1 MTTDVISTLRTTEE
15 YLRAVQLSYNPVALA
30 ISRQIKHDMTNDVK
44 VVFKRLDVERDNI
57 IAQNLTMGQTEVAA
71 IKANE
76 TSKVFN
82 KYVKGAKITQS
93 VYNFNF
99 NRIPELVSKII
110 RGYSMIFD
118 NITLYGDGLNNGI
131 LTTSDPNNV
140 VNDRIEIDATADIMG
155 LANQV
160 VDIISGLKQQ
170 VREYTASTDVLVY
183 VYGGQLVRMLDK
195 IVYNGA
201 TIREIIE
208 KAWPEANFVVVPE
221 IVLTG
226 NSVGFKV
233 FSQNLVTLNYTRL
246 PIMSENGYNPE
257 DKYFWGNFELGS
269 TMVDIEEKGAGIEQP
284 ITIKTAAATAMY
296 SRKK

>member
-1 MTTDVISTLRTTEE
+1 MATDVITSLKTTEE
-15 YLRAVQLSYNPVALA
+15 YLRAVQLSYSPISLA
-30 ISRQIKHDMTNDVK
+30 IARQVKHDMTNDVK
-44 VVFKRLDVERDNI
+44 VIFKRLDVERDNI
-57 IAQNLTMGQTEVAA
+57 VAQNLTMGQTEVSA

-76 TSKVFN
+76 TQKVFN

-118 NITLYGDGLNNGI
+118 TITLYGDGLNNGI
-131 LTTSDPNNV
+131 LTTDDVNNI
-140 VNDRIEIDATADIMG
+140 VNDSVELDATADIMA

-160 VDIISGLKQQ
+160 VDVISGLKQQ
-170 VREYTASTDVLVY
+170 VREYTASTNVLVY
-183 VYGGQLVRMLDK
+183 VYGGQLVRLLDK
-195 IVYNGA
+195 ITYNGA

-208 KAWPEANFVVVPE
+208 KEWPEATFVVIPE

-226 NSVGFKV
+226 NSMGFKV
-233 FSQNLVTLNYTRL
+233 FSQDLVTLNYTRL

-284 ITIKTAAATAMY
+284 ITIKSAASTR
-296 SRKK
+296 SKSK

>member
-1 MTTDVISTLRTTEE
+1 MATDVITSLKTTEE
-15 YLRAVQLSYNPVALA
+15 YLRAVPLSYSPISLA
-30 ISRQIKHDMTNDVK
+30 IARQVKHDMTNDVK
-44 VVFKRLDVERDNI
+44 VIFKRLDVERDNI
-57 IAQNLTMGQTEVAA
+57 VAQNLTMGQTEVSA

-76 TSKVFN
+76 TQKVFN

-118 NITLYGDGLNNGI
+118 TITLYGDGLNNGI
-131 LTTSDPNNV
+131 LTTDDVNNV
-140 VNDRIEIDATADIMG
+140 VNDSVELDATADIMA

-160 VDIISGLKQQ
+160 VDVISGLKQQ
-170 VREYTASTDVLVY
+170 VREYTASTNVLVY
-183 VYGGQLVRMLDK
+183 VYGGQLVRLLDK
-195 IVYNGA
+195 ITYNGA

-208 KAWPEANFVVVPE
+208 KEWPEATFVVIPE
-221 IVLTG
+221 IVLTEK
-226 NSVGFKV
+226 SMGFKV
-233 FSQNLVTLNYTRL
+233 FSQDLVTLNYTRL

-284 ITIKTAAATAMY
+284 ITIKSAAGTR
-296 SRKK
+296 SKSK

>member
-1 MTTDVISTLRTTEE
+1 MATDVITSLKTTEE
-15 YLRAVQLSYNPVALA
+15 YLRAVQLSYSPISLA
-30 ISRQIKHDMTNDVK
+30 IARQVKHDMTNDVK
-44 VVFKRLDVERDNI
+44 VIFKRLDVERDNI
-57 IAQNLTMGQTEVAA
+57 VAQNLTMGQTEVSA

-76 TSKVFN
+76 TQKVFN

-118 NITLYGDGLNNGI
+118 TITLYGDGLNNGI
-131 LTTSDPNNV
+131 LTNNDVNNV
-140 VNDRIEIDATADIMG
+140 VNDSVELDATADIMA

-160 VDIISGLKQQ
+160 VDVISGLKQQ
-170 VREYTASTDVLVY
+170 VREYTASTNVLVY
-183 VYGGQLVRMLDK
+183 VYGGQLVRLLDK
-195 IVYNGA
+195 ITYNGA

-208 KAWPEANFVVVPE
+208 KEWPEATFVVIPE

-226 NSVGFKV
+226 KSMGFKV
-233 FSQNLVTLNYTRL
+233 FSQDLVTLNYTRL

-284 ITIKTAAATAMY
+284 ITIKSAAGTRLK
-296 SRKK
+296 SK

>member
-1 MTTDVISTLRTTEE
+1 MATNVITSLKTTEE
-15 YLRAVQLSYNPVALA
+15 YLRAVQLSYSPISLA
-30 ISRQIKHDMTNDVK
+30 IARQVKHDMTNDVK
-44 VVFKRLDVERDNI
+44 VIFKRLDVERDNI
-57 IAQNLTMGQTEVAA
+57 VAQNLTMGQTEVSA

-76 TSKVFN
+76 TQKVFN

-118 NITLYGDGLNNGI
+118 TITLYGDGLNNGI
-131 LTTSDPNNV
+131 LTTDDVNNV
-140 VNDRIEIDATADIMG
+140 VNDSVELDATADIMA

-160 VDIISGLKQQ
+160 VDVISGLKQQ
-170 VREYTASTDVLVY
+170 VREYTASTNVLVY
-183 VYGGQLVRMLDK
+183 VYGGQLVRLLDK
-195 IVYNGA
+195 ITYNGA

-208 KAWPEANFVVVPE
+208 KEWPEATFVVIPE
-221 IVLTG
+221 IVLTR
-226 NSVGFKV
+226 NSMGFKV
-233 FSQNLVTLNYTRL
+233 FSQDLVTLNYTRL

-284 ITIKTAAATAMY
+284 ITIKSAAGTRLK
-296 SRKK
+296 SK

>member
-1 MTTDVISTLRTTEE
+1 MATDIITSLKTTEE
-15 YLRAVQLSYNPVALA
+15 YLRAVQLSYSPISLA
-30 ISRQIKHDMTNDVK
+30 IARQVKHDMTNDVK
-44 VVFKRLDVERDNI
+44 VIFKRLDVERDNI
-57 IAQNLTMGQTEVAA
+57 VAQNLTMGQTEVSA

-76 TSKVFN
+76 TQKVFN

-118 NITLYGDGLNNGI
+118 TITLYGDGLNNGI
-131 LTTSDPNNV
+131 LTTDDVNNV
-140 VNDRIEIDATADIMG
+140 VNDSVELDATADIMA

-160 VDIISGLKQQ
+160 VDVISGMKQQ
-170 VREYTASTDVLVY
+170 VREYTASTNVLVY
-183 VYGGQLVRMLDK
+183 VYGGQLVRLLDK
-195 IVYNGA
+195 ITYNGA

-208 KAWPEANFVVVPE
+208 KEWPEATFVVIPE
-221 IVLTG
+221 IVLTR
-226 NSVGFKV
+226 NSMGFKV
-233 FSQNLVTLNYTRL
+233 FSQDLVTLNYTRL

-284 ITIKTAAATAMY
+284 ITIKSAAGTR
-296 SRKK
+296 SKSK

>member
-1 MTTDVISTLRTTEE
+1 MATDVITSLKTTEE
-15 YLRAVQLSYNPVALA
+15 YLRAVPLSYSPISLA
-30 ISRQIKHDMTNDVK
+30 IARQVKHDMTNDAK
-44 VVFKRLDVERDNI
+44 VIFKRLDVERDNI
-57 IAQNLTMGQTEVAA
+57 VAQNLTMGQTEVSA

-76 TSKVFN
+76 TQKVFN

-118 NITLYGDGLNNGI
+118 TITLYGDGLNNGI
-131 LTTSDPNNV
+131 LTTDDVNNV
-140 VNDRIEIDATADIMG
+140 VNDSVELDATADIMA

-160 VDIISGLKQQ
+160 VDVISGLKQQ
-170 VREYTASTDVLVY
+170 VREYTASTNVLVY
-183 VYGGQLVRMLDK
+183 VYGGQLVRLLDK
-195 IVYNGA
+195 ITYNGA

-208 KAWPEANFVVVPE
+208 KEWPEATFVVIPE

-226 NSVGFKV
+226 DSMGFKV
-233 FSQNLVTLNYTRL
+233 FSQDLVTLNYTRL

-284 ITIKTAAATAMY
+284 ITIKSAAGTR
-296 SRKK
+296 SKSK

>member
-1 MTTDVISTLRTTEE
+1 MATDVITSLKTTEE
-15 YLRAVQLSYNPVALA
+15 YLRAVQLSYSPISLA
-30 ISRQIKHDMTNDVK
+30 IARQVKHDMTNDVK
-44 VVFKRLDVERDNI
+44 VIFKRLDVERDNI
-57 IAQNLTMGQTEVAA
+57 VAQNLTMGQTEVSA

-76 TSKVFN
+76 TQKVFN

-118 NITLYGDGLNNGI
+118 TITLYGDELNNGI
-131 LTTSDPNNV
+131 LTTDDVNNV
-140 VNDRIEIDATADIMG
+140 VNDSVELDATADIMA

-160 VDIISGLKQQ
+160 VDVISGLKQQ
-170 VREYTASTDVLVY
+170 VREYTASTNVLVY
-183 VYGGQLVRMLDK
+183 VYGGQLVRLLDK
-195 IVYNGA
+195 ITYNGA

-208 KAWPEANFVVVPE
+208 KEWPEATFVVIPE
-221 IVLTG
+221 IVLTR
-226 NSVGFKV
+226 NSMGFKV
-233 FSQNLVTLNYTRL
+233 FSQDLVTLNYTRL

-284 ITIKTAAATAMY
+284 ITIKSAAGTR
-296 SRKK
+296 SKSK

>member
-1 MTTDVISTLRTTEE
+1 MATDVITSLKTTEE
-15 YLRAVQLSYNPVALA
+15 YLRAVQLSYSPISLA
-30 ISRQIKHDMTNDVK
+30 IARQVKHDMTNDVK
-44 VVFKRLDVERDNI
+44 VIFKRLDVERDNI
-57 IAQNLTMGQTEVAA
+57 VAQNLTMGQTEVSA

-76 TSKVFN
+76 TQKVFN

-118 NITLYGDGLNNGI
+118 TITLYGDGLNNGI
-131 LTTSDPNNV
+131 LTTDDVNNV
-140 VNDRIEIDATADIMG
+140 VNDRVELDATADIMA

-160 VDIISGLKQQ
+160 VDVISGLKQQ
-170 VREYTASTDVLVY
+170 VREYTASTNVLVY
-183 VYGGQLVRMLDK
+183 VYGGQLVRLLDK
-195 IVYNGA
+195 ITYNGA

-208 KAWPEANFVVVPE
+208 KEWPEATFVVIPE

-226 NSVGFKV
+226 NSMGFKV
-233 FSQNLVTLNYTRL
+233 FSQDLVTLNYTRL

-284 ITIKTAAATAMY
+284 ITIKSATGTR
-296 SRKK
+296 SKSK

>member
-1 MTTDVISTLRTTEE
+1 MATDVITSLKTTEE
-15 YLRAVQLSYNPVALA
+15 YLRAVQLSYSPISLA
-30 ISRQIKHDMTNDVK
+30 IARQVKHDMTNDVK
-44 VVFKRLDVERDNI
+44 VIFKRLDVERDNI
-57 IAQNLTMGQTEVAA
+57 VAQNLTMGQTEVSA

-76 TSKVFN
+76 TQKVFN

-118 NITLYGDGLNNGI
+118 TITLYGDGQNNGI
-131 LTTSDPNNV
+131 LTTDDVNNV
-140 VNDRIEIDATADIMG
+140 ANDSVELDATADIMA

-160 VDIISGLKQQ
+160 VDVISGLKQQ
-170 VREYTASTDVLVY
+170 TREYTASTNVLVY
-183 VYGGQLVRMLDK
+183 VYGGQLVRLLDK
-195 IVYNGA
+195 ITYNGA

-208 KAWPEANFVVVPE
+208 KEWPEATFVVIPE

-226 NSVGFKV
+226 NSMGFKV
-233 FSQNLVTLNYTRL
+233 FSQDLVTLNYTRL

-284 ITIKTAAATAMY
+284 ITIKSAAGTR
-296 SRKK
+296 SKSK

>member
-1 MTTDVISTLRTTEE
+1 MATDVITSLKTTEE
-15 YLRAVQLSYNPVALA
+15 YLRAVQLSYSPISLA
-30 ISRQIKHDMTNDVK
+30 IARQVKHDMTNDVK
-44 VVFKRLDVERDNI
+44 VIFKRLDVERDNI
-57 IAQNLTMGQTEVAA
+57 VAQNLTMGQTEVSA

-76 TSKVFN
+76 TQKVFN

-118 NITLYGDGLNNGI
+118 TITLYGDGLNNGI
-131 LTTSDPNNV
+131 LTTDDVNNV
-140 VNDRIEIDATADIMG
+140 VNDSVELDATADIMA

-160 VDIISGLKQQ
+160 VDVISGLKQQ
-170 VREYTASTDVLVY
+170 VREYTASTNVLVY
-183 VYGGQLVRMLDK
+183 VYGGQLVRLLDK
-195 IVYNGA
+195 ITYNGA

-208 KAWPEANFVVVPE
+208 KEWPEATFVIIPE

-226 NSVGFKV
+226 NSMGFKV
-233 FSQNLVTLNYTRL
+233 FSQDLVTLNYTRL

-284 ITIKTAAATAMY
+284 ITIKSAAGTR
-296 SRKK
+296 SKSK

>member
-1 MTTDVISTLRTTEE
+1 MATDVITSLKTTEE
-15 YLRAVQLSYNPVALA
+15 YLRAVQLSYSPISLA
-30 ISRQIKHDMTNDVK
+30 IARQVKHDMTSDVK
-44 VVFKRLDVERDNI
+44 VIFKRLDVERDNI
-57 IAQNLTMGQTEVAA
+57 VAQNLTMGQTEVSA

-76 TSKVFN
+76 TQKVFN

-118 NITLYGDGLNNGI
+118 TITLYGDGLNNGI
-131 LTTSDPNNV
+131 LTTDDVNNV
-140 VNDRIEIDATADIMG
+140 VNDSVELDATADIMA

-160 VDIISGLKQQ
+160 VDVISGLKQQ
-170 VREYTASTDVLVY
+170 TREYTASTNILVY
-183 VYGGQLVRMLDK
+183 VYGGQLVRLLDK
-195 IVYNGA
+195 ITYNGA

-208 KAWPEANFVVVPE
+208 KEWPEATFVVIPE

-226 NSVGFKV
+226 NSMGFKV
-233 FSQNLVTLNYTRL
+233 FSQDLVTLNYTRL

-284 ITIKTAAATAMY
+284 ITIKSAAGTR
-296 SRKK
+296 SKSK

>member
-1 MTTDVISTLRTTEE
+1 MATDVITSLKTTEE
-15 YLRAVQLSYNPVALA
+15 YLRAVQLSYSPISLA
-30 ISRQIKHDMTNDVK
+30 IARQVKHDMTNDVK
-44 VVFKRLDVERDNI
+44 VIFKRLDVERDNI
-57 IAQNLTMGQTEVAA
+57 VAQNLTMGQTEVSA

-76 TSKVFN
+76 TQKVFN

-118 NITLYGDGLNNGI
+118 TITLYGDGLNNGI
-131 LTTSDPNNV
+131 LTTDDVNNV
-140 VNDRIEIDATADIMG
+140 VNDSVELDATADIMA

-160 VDIISGLKQQ
+160 VDVISGLKQQ
-170 VREYTASTDVLVY
+170 VREYTASTNVLVY
-183 VYGGQLVRMLDK
+183 VYGGQLVRLLDK
-195 IVYNGA
+195 ITYNGA

-208 KAWPEANFVVVPE
+208 KEWPEATFVVIPE

-226 NSVGFKV
+226 NSMGFKV
-233 FSQNLVTLNYTRL
+233 FSQDLVTLNYTRL

-284 ITIKTAAATAMY
+284 ITIKSAAGTR
-296 SRKK
+296 SKSK

>member
-1 MTTDVISTLRTTEE
+1 MATDVITSLKTTEE
-15 YLRAVQLSYNPVALA
+15 YLRAVQLSYSPISLA
-30 ISRQIKHDMTNDVK
+30 IARQVKHDMTNDVK
-44 VVFKRLDVERDNI
+44 VIFKRLDVERDNI
-57 IAQNLTMGQTEVAA
+57 VAQNLTMGQTEVSA

-76 TSKVFN
+76 TQKVFN

-118 NITLYGDGLNNGI
+118 TITLYGDGLNNGI
-131 LTTSDPNNV
+131 LTTDDVNNV
-140 VNDRIEIDATADIMG
+140 VNDSVELDATADIMG

-160 VDIISGLKQQ
+160 VDVIAGLKQQ
-170 VREYTASTDVLVY
+170 VREYTASTNVLVY
-183 VYGGQLVRMLDK
+183 VYGGQLVRLLDK
-195 IVYNGA
+195 ITYNGA

-208 KAWPEANFVVVPE
+208 KEWPEATFVVIPE

-226 NSVGFKV
+226 NSMGFKV
-233 FSQNLVTLNYTRL
+233 FSQDLVTLNYTRL

-284 ITIKTAAATAMY
+284 ITIKTAAAAAMY

>member
-1 MTTDVISTLRTTEE
+1 MATDVITSLKTTEE
-15 YLRAVQLSYNPVALA
+15 YLRAVQLSYSPISLA
-30 ISRQIKHDMTNDVK
+30 IARQVKHDMTNDVK
-44 VVFKRLDVERDNI
+44 VIFKRLDVERDNI
-57 IAQNLTMGQTEVAA
+57 VAQNLTMGQTEVSA

-76 TSKVFN
+76 TQKVFN

-118 NITLYGDGLNNGI
+118 TITLYGDGLNNGI
-131 LTTSDPNNV
+131 LTTDDVNNV
-140 VNDRIEIDATADIMG
+140 VNDSVELDATADIMA

-160 VDIISGLKQQ
+160 VDVISGLKQQ
-170 VREYTASTDVLVY
+170 VREYTASTNVLVY
-183 VYGGQLVRMLDK
+183 VYGGQLVRLLDK
-195 IVYNGA
+195 ITYNGA

-208 KAWPEANFVVVPE
+208 KEWPEATFVVIPE

-226 NSVGFKV
+226 NSMGFKV
-233 FSQNLVTLNYTRL
+233 FSQDLVTLNYTRL

-284 ITIKTAAATAMY
+284 ITIKSAASTR
-296 SRKK
+296 SKSK

>member
-1 MTTDVISTLRTTEE
+1 MATDVITSIKTTEE
-15 YLRAVQLSYNPVALA
+15 YLRAVQLSYSPISLA
-30 ISRQIKHDMTNDVK
+30 IARQVKHDMTNDVK
-44 VVFKRLDVERDNI
+44 VIFKRLDVERDNI
-57 IAQNLTMGQTEVAA
+57 VAQNLTMGQTEVSA

-76 TSKVFN
+76 TQKVFN

-118 NITLYGDGLNNGI
+118 TITLYGDGLNNGI
-131 LTTSDPNNV
+131 LTTDDVNNV
-140 VNDRIEIDATADIMG
+140 INDSVELDATADIMA

-160 VDIISGLKQQ
+160 VDVISGLKQQ
-170 VREYTASTDVLVY
+170 VREYTASTNVLVY
-183 VYGGQLVRMLDK
+183 VYGGQLVRLLDK
-195 IVYNGA
+195 ITYNGA

-208 KAWPEANFVVVPE
+208 KEWPEATFVVIPE

-226 NSVGFKV
+226 NSMGFKV
-233 FSQNLVTLNYTRL
+233 FSQDLVTLNYTRL

-284 ITIKTAAATAMY
+284 ITIKSAAGTR
-296 SRKK
+296 SKSK

>member
-1 MTTDVISTLRTTEE
+1 MATDVITSLKTTEE
-15 YLRAVQLSYNPVALA
+15 YLRAVQLSYSPISLA
-30 ISRQIKHDMTNDVK
+30 IARQVKHDMTNDVK
-44 VVFKRLDVERDNI
+44 VIFKRLDVERDNI
-57 IAQNLTMGQTEVAA
+57 VAQNLTMGQTEVSA
-71 IKANE
+71 IKANQ
-76 TSKVFN
+76 TQKVFN

-118 NITLYGDGLNNGI
+118 TITLYGDGLNNGI
-131 LTTSDPNNV
+131 LTTDDVNNV
-140 VNDRIEIDATADIMG
+140 VNDSVELDATADIMA

-160 VDIISGLKQQ
+160 VDVISGLKQQ
-170 VREYTASTDVLVY
+170 VREYTASTNVLVY
-183 VYGGQLVRMLDK
+183 VYGGQLVRLLDK
-195 IVYNGA
+195 ITYNGA

-208 KAWPEANFVVVPE
+208 KEWPEATFVVIPE

-226 NSVGFKV
+226 NSMGFKV
-233 FSQNLVTLNYTRL
+233 FSQDLVTLNYTRL

-284 ITIKTAAATAMY
+284 ITIKSAAGTR
-296 SRKK
+296 SKSK

>member
-1 MTTDVISTLRTTEE
+1 MATDVITSLKTTEE
-15 YLRAVQLSYNPVALA
+15 YLKAVQLSYSPISLA
-30 ISRQIKHDMTNDVK
+30 IARQVKHDMTNDVK
-44 VVFKRLDVERDNI
+44 VIFKRLDVERDNI
-57 IAQNLTMGQTEVAA
+57 VAQNLTMGQTEVSA

-76 TSKVFN
+76 TQKVFN

-118 NITLYGDGLNNGI
+118 TITLYGDGLNNGI
-131 LTTSDPNNV
+131 LTTDDVNNV
-140 VNDRIEIDATADIMG
+140 VNDSVELDATADIMA

-160 VDIISGLKQQ
+160 VDVISGLKQQ
-170 VREYTASTDVLVY
+170 VREYTASTNVLVY
-183 VYGGQLVRMLDK
+183 VYGGQLVRLLDK
-195 IVYNGA
+195 ITYNGA

-208 KAWPEANFVVVPE
+208 KEWPEATFVVIPE
-221 IVLTG
+221 IVLTE
-226 NSVGFKV
+226 NSMGFKV
-233 FSQNLVTLNYTRL
+233 FSQDLVTLNYTRL

-284 ITIKTAAATAMY
+284 ITIKSVAGTR
-296 SRKK
+296 SKSK

>member
-1 MTTDVISTLRTTEE
+1 MATDVITSLKTTEE
-15 YLRAVQLSYNPVALA
+15 YLRAVQLSYSPISLA
-30 ISRQIKHDMTNDVK
+30 IARQVKHDMTNDVK
-44 VVFKRLDVERDNI
+44 VIFKRLDVERDNI
-57 IAQNLTMGQTEVAA
+57 VAQNLTMGQTEVSA

-76 TSKVFN
+76 TQKVFN

-118 NITLYGDGLNNGI
+118 TITLYGDGLNNGI
-131 LTTSDPNNV
+131 LTTDDVNNV
-140 VNDRIEIDATADIMG
+140 VNDSVELDATADIMA

-160 VDIISGLKQQ
+160 VDVISGLKQQ
-170 VREYTASTDVLVY
+170 VREYTASTNVLVY
-183 VYGGQLVRMLDK
+183 VYGGQLVRLLDK
-195 IVYNGA
+195 ITYNGA

-208 KAWPEANFVVVPE
+208 KEWPEATFVVIPE

-226 NSVGFKV
+226 DSMGFKV
-233 FSQNLVTLNYTRL
+233 FSQDLVTLNYTRL

-284 ITIKTAAATAMY
+284 ITIKSAAGTR
-296 SRKK
+296 SKSK

>member
-1 MTTDVISTLRTTEE
+1 MATDVITSLKTTEE
-15 YLRAVQLSYNPVALA
+15 YLRAVQLSYSPISLA
-30 ISRQIKHDMTNDVK
+30 IARQVKHDMTNDVK
-44 VVFKRLDVERDNI
+44 VIFKRLDVERDNI
-57 IAQNLTMGQTEVAA
+57 VAQNLTMGQTEVSA

-76 TSKVFN
+76 TQKVFN

-118 NITLYGDGLNNGI
+118 TITLYGDGLNNGI
-131 LTTSDPNNV
+131 LTTDDVNNV
-140 VNDRIEIDATADIMG
+140 INDSVELDATADIMA

-160 VDIISGLKQQ
+160 VDVISGLKQQ
-170 VREYTASTDVLVY
+170 VREYTASTNVLVY
-183 VYGGQLVRMLDK
+183 VYGGQLVRLLDK
-195 IVYNGA
+195 ITYNGA

-208 KAWPEANFVVVPE
+208 KEWPEATFVVIPE

-226 NSVGFKV
+226 NSMGFKV
-233 FSQNLVTLNYTRL
+233 FSQDLVTLNYTRL

-284 ITIKTAAATAMY
+284 ITIKSAAGTRLK
-296 SRKK
+296 SK

>member
-1 MTTDVISTLRTTEE
+1 MATDVITSLKTTEE
-15 YLRAVQLSYNPVALA
+15 YLRAVQLSYSPISLA
-30 ISRQIKHDMTNDVK
+30 IARQVKHDMTNDVK
-44 VVFKRLDVERDNI
+44 VIFKRLDVERDNI
-57 IAQNLTMGQTEVAA
+57 VAQNLTMGQTEVSA

-76 TSKVFN
+76 TQKVFN

-118 NITLYGDGLNNGI
+118 TITLYGDGLNNGI
-131 LTTSDPNNV
+131 LTTDDVNNV
-140 VNDRIEIDATADIMG
+140 VNDGVELDATADIMA

-160 VDIISGLKQQ
+160 VDVISGLKQQ
-170 VREYTASTDVLVY
+170 VREYTASTNVLVY
-183 VYGGQLVRMLDK
+183 VYGGQLVRLLDK
-195 IVYNGA
+195 ITYNGA

-208 KAWPEANFVVVPE
+208 KEWPEATFVVIPE
-221 IVLTG
+221 IVLTE
-226 NSVGFKV
+226 NSMGFKV
-233 FSQNLVTLNYTRL
+233 FSQDLVTLNYTRL

-284 ITIKTAAATAMY
+284 ITIKSAAGTR
-296 SRKK
+296 SKSK

>member
-15 YLRAVQLSYNPVALA
+15 YLRAVQLSYSPISLA

-131 LTTSDPNNV
+131 LTTDDVNNV
-140 VNDRIEIDATADIMG
+140 VNDSVELDATADIMA

-160 VDIISGLKQQ
+160 VDVISGLKQQ
-170 VREYTASTDVLVY
+170 VREYTASTNVLVY
-183 VYGGQLVRMLDK
+183 VYGGQLVRLLDK
-195 IVYNGA
+195 ITYNGA

-208 KAWPEANFVVVPE
+208 KEWPEATFVVIPE

-226 NSVGFKV
+226 NSMGFKV
-233 FSQNLVTLNYTRL
+233 FSQDLVTLNYTRL

-269 TMVDIEEKGAGIEQP
+269 TMVDIEERGAGIEQP
-284 ITIKTAAATAMY
+284 ITIKSAAGTR
-296 SRKK
+296 SKSK

>member
-1 MTTDVISTLRTTEE
+1 MATDVITSLKTTEE
-15 YLRAVQLSYNPVALA
+15 YLRAVQLSYSPISLA
-30 ISRQIKHDMTNDVK
+30 IARQVKHDMTNDVK
-44 VVFKRLDVERDNI
+44 VIFKRLDVERDNI
-57 IAQNLTMGQTEVAA
+57 VAQNLTMGQTEVSA

-76 TSKVFN
+76 TQKVFN

-118 NITLYGDGLNNGI
+118 TITLYGDGLNNGI
-131 LTTSDPNNV
+131 LTTDDVNNV
-140 VNDRIEIDATADIMG
+140 VNDSVELDATADIMV

-160 VDIISGLKQQ
+160 VDVISGLKQQ
-170 VREYTASTDVLVY
+170 VREYTASTNVLVY
-183 VYGGQLVRMLDK
+183 VYGGQLVRLLDK
-195 IVYNGA
+195 ITYNGA

-208 KAWPEANFVVVPE
+208 KEWPEATFVVIPE

-226 NSVGFKV
+226 NSMGFKV
-233 FSQNLVTLNYTRL
+233 FSQDLVTLNYTRL

-284 ITIKTAAATAMY
+284 ITIKSAAGTRLK
-296 SRKK
+296 SK

>member
-1 MTTDVISTLRTTEE
+1 MATDVITSLKTTEE
-15 YLRAVQLSYNPVALA
+15 YLRAVQLSYSPISLA
-30 ISRQIKHDMTNDVK
+30 IARQVKHDMTSDVK
-44 VVFKRLDVERDNI
+44 VIFKRLDVERDNI
-57 IAQNLTMGQTEVAA
+57 VAQNLTMGQTEVSA

-76 TSKVFN
+76 TQKVFN

-118 NITLYGDGLNNGI
+118 TITLYGDGLNNGI
-131 LTTSDPNNV
+131 LTTDDVNNV
-140 VNDRIEIDATADIMG
+140 VNDSVELDATADIMA

-160 VDIISGLKQQ
+160 VDVISGLKQQ
-170 VREYTASTDVLVY
+170 TREYTASTNVLVY
-183 VYGGQLVRMLDK
+183 VYGGQLVRLLDK
-195 IVYNGA
+195 ITYNGA

-208 KAWPEANFVVVPE
+208 KEWPEATFVVIPE
-221 IVLTG
+221 IVLIG
-226 NSVGFKV
+226 NSMGFKV
-233 FSQNLVTLNYTRL
+233 FSQDLVTLNYTRL

-284 ITIKTAAATAMY
+284 ITIKSAAGTR
-296 SRKK
+296 SKSK

>member
-1 MTTDVISTLRTTEE
+1 MATDVITSLKTTEE
-15 YLRAVQLSYNPVALA
+15 YLRAVQLSYSPISLA
-30 ISRQIKHDMTNDVK
+30 IARQVKHDMTNDVK
-44 VVFKRLDVERDNI
+44 VIFKRLDVERDNI
-57 IAQNLTMGQTEVAA
+57 VAQNLTMGQTEVSA

-76 TSKVFN
+76 TQKVFN

-118 NITLYGDGLNNGI
+118 TITLYGDGLNNGI
-131 LTTSDPNNV
+131 LTTDDVNNV
-140 VNDRIEIDATADIMG
+140 VNDSVELDATADIMA

-160 VDIISGLKQQ
+160 VDVISGLKQQ
-170 VREYTASTDVLVY
+170 VREYTASTNVLVY
-183 VYGGQLVRMLDK
+183 VYGGQLVRLLDK
-195 IVYNGA
+195 ITYNGA

-208 KAWPEANFVVVPE
+208 KEWPEATFVVIPE

-226 NSVGFKV
+226 KSMGFKV

-284 ITIKTAAATAMY
+284 IAIKSAAGTR
-296 SRKK
+296 SKSK

>member
-1 MTTDVISTLRTTEE
+1 MATDVITSLKTTEE
-15 YLRAVQLSYNPVALA
+15 YLRAVQLSYSPISLA
-30 ISRQIKHDMTNDVK
+30 IARQVKHDMTNDVK
-44 VVFKRLDVERDNI
+44 VIFKRLDVERDNI
-57 IAQNLTMGQTEVAA
+57 VAQNLTMGQTEVSA

-76 TSKVFN
+76 TQKVFN

-118 NITLYGDGLNNGI
+118 TITLYGDGLNNGI
-131 LTTSDPNNV
+131 LTTDDVNNV
-140 VNDRIEIDATADIMG
+140 VNDSVELDATADIMA

-160 VDIISGLKQQ
+160 VDVISGLKQQ
-170 VREYTASTDVLVY
+170 VREYTASTNVLVY
-183 VYGGQLVRMLDK
+183 VYGGQLVRLLDK
-195 IVYNGA
+195 ITYNGA

-208 KAWPEANFVVVPE
+208 KEWPEATFVVIPE

-226 NSVGFKV
+226 NSMGFKV
-233 FSQNLVTLNYTRL
+233 FSQDLVTLNYPRL

-284 ITIKTAAATAMY
+284 ITIKSAAGTRQK
-296 SRKK
+296 SK

>member
-1 MTTDVISTLRTTEE
+1 MATDVITSLKTTEE
-15 YLRAVQLSYNPVALA
+15 YLRAVQLSYSPISLA
-30 ISRQIKHDMTNDVK
+30 IARQVKHDMTNDVK
-44 VVFKRLDVERDNI
+44 VIFKRLDVERDNI
-57 IAQNLTMGQTEVAA
+57 VAQNLTMGQTEVSA

-76 TSKVFN
+76 TQKVFN

-118 NITLYGDGLNNGI
+118 TITLYGDGLNNGI
-131 LTTSDPNNV
+131 LTTDDVNNV
-140 VNDRIEIDATADIMG
+140 VNDSVELDATADIMA

-160 VDIISGLKQQ
+160 VDVISGLKQQ
-170 VREYTASTDVLVY
+170 VREYTASTNVLVY
-183 VYGGQLVRMLDK
+183 VYGGQLVRLLDK
-195 IVYNGA
+195 ITYNGA

-208 KAWPEANFVVVPE
+208 KEWPEATFVVIPE
-221 IVLTG
+221 IVLVG
-226 NSVGFKV
+226 NSMGFKV
-233 FSQNLVTLNYTRL
+233 FSQDLVTLNYTRL

-284 ITIKTAAATAMY
+284 ITIKSAVALR
-296 SRKK
+296 SKSK

>member
-1 MTTDVISTLRTTEE
+1 MATDVITSLKTTEE
-15 YLRAVQLSYNPVALA
+15 YLRAVQLSYSPISLA
-30 ISRQIKHDMTNDVK
+30 IARQVKHDMTNDVK
-44 VVFKRLDVERDNI
+44 VIFKRLDVERDNI
-57 IAQNLTMGQTEVAA
+57 VAQNLTMGQTEVSA

-76 TSKVFN
+76 TQKVFN

-118 NITLYGDGLNNGI
+118 TITLYGDGLNNGI
-131 LTTSDPNNV
+131 LTTDDVNNV
-140 VNDRIEIDATADIMG
+140 VNDSVELDATADIMA

-160 VDIISGLKQQ
+160 VDVISGLKQQ
-170 VREYTASTDVLVY
+170 VREYTASTNVLVY
-183 VYGGQLVRMLDK
+183 VYGGKLVRLLDK
-195 IVYNGA
+195 ITYNGA

-208 KAWPEANFVVVPE
+208 KEWPEATFVVIPE

-226 NSVGFKV
+226 NSMGFKV
-233 FSQNLVTLNYTRL
+233 FSQDLVTLNYTRL

-284 ITIKTAAATAMY
+284 ITIKSAAGTRLK
-296 SRKK
+296 SK

>member
-1 MTTDVISTLRTTEE
+1 MATDVITSLKTTEE
-15 YLRAVQLSYNPVALA
+15 YLRAVQLSYSPISLA
-30 ISRQIKHDMTNDVK
+30 IARQVKHDMTNDVK
-44 VVFKRLDVERDNI
+44 VIFKRLDVERDNI
-57 IAQNLTMGQTEVAA
+57 VAQNLTMGQTEVSA

-76 TSKVFN
+76 TQKVFN

-118 NITLYGDGLNNGI
+118 TITLYGDGLNNGI
-131 LTTSDPNNV
+131 LTTDDVNNV
-140 VNDRIEIDATADIMG
+140 VNDSVELDATADIMA

-160 VDIISGLKQQ
+160 VDVISGLKQQ
-170 VREYTASTDVLVY
+170 VREYTASTNVLVY
-183 VYGGQLVRMLDK
+183 VYGGQLVRLLDK
-195 IVYNGA
+195 ITYNGA

-208 KAWPEANFVVVPE
+208 KEWPEATFVVIPE

-226 NSVGFKV
+226 NSMGFKV
-233 FSQNLVTLNYTRL
+233 FSQDLVTLNYTRL

-284 ITIKTAAATAMY
+284 ITIKTAAAAAMY

>member
-1 MTTDVISTLRTTEE
+1 MATDVITSLKTTEE
-15 YLRAVQLSYNPVALA
+15 YLRAVQLSYSPISLA
-30 ISRQIKHDMTNDVK
+30 IARQVKHDMTNDVK
-44 VVFKRLDVERDNI
+44 VIFKRLDVERDNI
-57 IAQNLTMGQTEVAA
+57 VAQNLTMGQTEVSA

-76 TSKVFN
+76 TQKVFN

-118 NITLYGDGLNNGI
+118 TITLYGDGLNNGI
-131 LTTSDPNNV
+131 LTTDDVNNV
-140 VNDRIEIDATADIMG
+140 VNDRVELDATADIMA

-160 VDIISGLKQQ
+160 VDVISGLKQQ
-170 VREYTASTDVLVY
+170 VREYTASTNVLVY
-183 VYGGQLVRMLDK
+183 VYGGQLVRLLDK
-195 IVYNGA
+195 ITYNGA

-208 KAWPEANFVVVPE
+208 KEWPEATFVVIPE

-226 NSVGFKV
+226 SSMGFKV
-233 FSQNLVTLNYTRL
+233 FSQDLVTLNYTRL

-284 ITIKTAAATAMY
+284 ITIKSAASTRPK
-296 SRKK
+296 SK

>member
-1 MTTDVISTLRTTEE
+1 MATDVITSLKTTEE
-15 YLRAVQLSYNPVALA
+15 YLRAVQLSYSPISLA
-30 ISRQIKHDMTNDVK
+30 IARQVKHDMTNDVK
-44 VVFKRLDVERDNI
+44 VIFKRLDVERDNI
-57 IAQNLTMGQTEVAA
+57 VAQNLTMGQTEVSA

-76 TSKVFN
+76 TQKVFN

-118 NITLYGDGLNNGI
+118 TITLYGDGLNNGI
-131 LTTSDPNNV
+131 LTTDDVNNV
-140 VNDRIEIDATADIMG
+140 VNDSVELDATADIMA

-160 VDIISGLKQQ
+160 VDVISGLKQQ
-170 VREYTASTDVLVY
+170 VREYTASTNVLVY
-183 VYGGQLVRMLDK
+183 VYGGQLVRLLDK
-195 IVYNGA
+195 ITYNGA

-208 KAWPEANFVVVPE
+208 KEWPEATFVVIPE

-226 NSVGFKV
+226 NSMGFKV
-233 FSQNLVTLNYTRL
+233 FSQDLVTLNYTRL

-284 ITIKTAAATAMY
+284 ITIKSTAGTR
-296 SRKK
+296 SKSK

>member
-15 YLRAVQLSYNPVALA
+15 YLRAVQLSYSPISLA

-131 LTTSDPNNV
+131 LTTDDVNNV
-140 VNDRIEIDATADIMG
+140 VNDSVELDATAG
-155 LANQV
+155 HHGTANQV
-160 VDIISGLKQQ
+160 VDVISGLKQQ
-170 VREYTASTDVLVY
+170 VREYTASTNVLVY
-183 VYGGQLVRMLDK
+183 VYGGQLVRLLDK
-195 IVYNGA
+195 ITYNGA

-208 KAWPEANFVVVPE
+208 KEWPEATFVVIPE

-226 NSVGFKV
+226 NSMGFKV
-233 FSQNLVTLNYTRL
+233 FSQDLVTLNYTRL

-284 ITIKTAAATAMY
+284 ITIKSAAGTR
-296 SRKK
+296 SKSK

>member
-1 MTTDVISTLRTTEE
+1 MATNVITSLKTTEE
-15 YLRAVQLSYNPVALA
+15 YLRAVQLSYSPISLA
-30 ISRQIKHDMTNDVK
+30 IARQVKHDMTSDVK
-44 VVFKRLDVERDNI
+44 VIFKRLDVERDNI
-57 IAQNLTMGQTEVAA
+57 VAQNLTMGQTEVSA

-76 TSKVFN
+76 TQKVFN

-118 NITLYGDGLNNGI
+118 TITLYGDGLNNGI
-131 LTTSDPNNV
+131 LTTDDVNNV
-140 VNDRIEIDATADIMG
+140 VNDSVELDATADIMA

-160 VDIISGLKQQ
+160 VDVISGLKQQ
-170 VREYTASTDVLVY
+170 TREYTASTNVLVY
-183 VYGGQLVRMLDK
+183 VYGGQLVRLLDK
-195 IVYNGA
+195 ITYNGA

-208 KAWPEANFVVVPE
+208 KEWPEATFVVIPE

-226 NSVGFKV
+226 NSMGFKV
-233 FSQNLVTLNYTRL
+233 FSQDLVTLNYTRL

-284 ITIKTAAATAMY
+284 ITIKSAAGTR
-296 SRKK
+296 SKSK

>member
-1 MTTDVISTLRTTEE
+1 MATDVITSLKTTEE
-15 YLRAVQLSYNPVALA
+15 YLRAVQLSYSPISLA
-30 ISRQIKHDMTNDVK
+30 IARQVKHDMTNDVK
-44 VVFKRLDVERDNI
+44 VIFKRLDVERDNI
-57 IAQNLTMGQTEVAA
+57 VAQNLTMGQTEVSA

-76 TSKVFN
+76 TQKVFN

-118 NITLYGDGLNNGI
+118 TITLYGDGLNNGI
-131 LTTSDPNNV
+131 LTTDDVNNV
-140 VNDRIEIDATADIMG
+140 VNNSVELDATADIMA

-160 VDIISGLKQQ
+160 VDVISGLKQQ
-170 VREYTASTDVLVY
+170 VREYTASTNVLVY
-183 VYGGQLVRMLDK
+183 VYGGQLVRLLDK
-195 IVYNGA
+195 ITYNGA

-208 KAWPEANFVVVPE
+208 KEWPEATFVVIPE

-226 NSVGFKV
+226 NSMGFKV
-233 FSQNLVTLNYTRL
+233 FSQDLVTLNYTRL

-284 ITIKTAAATAMY
+284 ITIKSAAGTR
-296 SRKK
+296 SKSK

>member
-1 MTTDVISTLRTTEE
+1 MATDVITSLKTTEE
-15 YLRAVQLSYNPVALA
+15 YLRAVPLSYSPISLA
-30 ISRQIKHDMTNDVK
+30 IARQVKHDMTNDAK
-44 VVFKRLDVERDNI
+44 VIFKRLDVERDNI
-57 IAQNLTMGQTEVAA
+57 VAQNLTMGQTEVSA

-76 TSKVFN
+76 TQKVFN

-118 NITLYGDGLNNGI
+118 TITLYGDGLNNGI
-131 LTTSDPNNV
+131 LTTDDVNNV
-140 VNDRIEIDATADIMG
+140 VNDSVELDATADIMA

-160 VDIISGLKQQ
+160 VDVISGLKQQ
-170 VREYTASTDVLVY
+170 VREYTASTNVLVY
-183 VYGGQLVRMLDK
+183 VYGGQLVRLLDK
-195 IVYNGA
+195 ITYNGA

-208 KAWPEANFVVVPE
+208 KEWPEATFVVIPE

-226 NSVGFKV
+226 KSMGFKV
-233 FSQNLVTLNYTRL
+233 FSQDLVTLNYTRL

-284 ITIKTAAATAMY
+284 ITIKSAAGTR
-296 SRKK
+296 SKSK

>member
-1 MTTDVISTLRTTEE
+1 MATDVITSLKTTEE
-15 YLRAVQLSYNPVALA
+15 YLRAVQLSYSPISLA
-30 ISRQIKHDMTNDVK
+30 IARQVKHDMTNDVK
-44 VVFKRLDVERDNI
+44 VIFKRLDVERDNI
-57 IAQNLTMGQTEVAA
+57 VAQNLTMGQTEVSA

-76 TSKVFN
+76 TQKVFN

-118 NITLYGDGLNNGI
+118 TITLYGDGLNNGI
-131 LTTSDPNNV
+131 LTNNDVNNV
-140 VNDRIEIDATADIMG
+140 VNGSVELDATADIMA

-160 VDIISGLKQQ
+160 VDVISGLKQQ
-170 VREYTASTDVLVY
+170 VREYTASTNVLVY
-183 VYGGQLVRMLDK
+183 VYGGQLVRLLDK
-195 IVYNGA
+195 ITYNGA

-208 KAWPEANFVVVPE
+208 KEWPEATFVIIPE

-226 NSVGFKV
+226 NSMGFKV
-233 FSQNLVTLNYTRL
+233 FSQDLVTLNYTRL

-284 ITIKTAAATAMY
+284 ITIKSAAG
-296 SRKK
+296 SHSKSK

>member
-1 MTTDVISTLRTTEE
+1 MATDVITSLKTTEE
-15 YLRAVQLSYNPVALA
+15 YLRAVQLSYSPISLA
-30 ISRQIKHDMTNDVK
+30 IARQVKHDMTNDVK
-44 VVFKRLDVERDNI
+44 VIFKRLDVERDNI
-57 IAQNLTMGQTEVAA
+57 VAQNLTMGQTEVSA

-76 TSKVFN
+76 TQKVFN

-118 NITLYGDGLNNGI
+118 TITLYGDGLNNGI
-131 LTTSDPNNV
+131 LTTDDVNNV
-140 VNDRIEIDATADIMG
+140 VNDSVELDATADIMA

-160 VDIISGLKQQ
+160 VDVISGLKQQ
-170 VREYTASTDVLVY
+170 VREYTASTNVLVY
-183 VYGGQLVRMLDK
+183 VYGGQLVRLLDK
-195 IVYNGA
+195 ITYNGA

-208 KAWPEANFVVVPE
+208 KEWPEATFVVIPE
-221 IVLTG
+221 IVLTE
-226 NSVGFKV
+226 NSMGFKV
-233 FSQNLVTLNYTRL
+233 FSQDLVTLNYTRL

-284 ITIKTAAATAMY
+284 ITIKSAAGTRPK
-296 SRKK
+296 SR

>member
-1 MTTDVISTLRTTEE
+1 MATDVITSLKTTEE
-15 YLRAVQLSYNPVALA
+15 YLRAVQLSYSPISLA
-30 ISRQIKHDMTNDVK
+30 IARQVKHDMTNDVK
-44 VVFKRLDVERDNI
+44 VIFKRLDVERDNI
-57 IAQNLTMGQTEVAA
+57 VAQNLTMGQTEVSA

-76 TSKVFN
+76 TQKVFN

-118 NITLYGDGLNNGI
+118 TITLYGDGLNNGI
-131 LTTSDPNNV
+131 LTTDDVNNV
-140 VNDRIEIDATADIMG
+140 VNDSVELDATADIMA

-160 VDIISGLKQQ
+160 VDVISGLKQQ
-170 VREYTASTDVLVY
+170 VREYTASTNVLVY
-183 VYGGQLVRMLDK
+183 VYGGQLVRLLDK
-195 IVYNGA
+195 ITYNGA

-208 KAWPEANFVVVPE
+208 KEWPEATFVVIPE
-221 IVLTG
+221 IVLIG
-226 NSVGFKV
+226 NSMGFKV
-233 FSQNLVTLNYTRL
+233 FSQDLVTLNYTRL

-284 ITIKTAAATAMY
+284 ITIKSAAGTR
-296 SRKK
+296 SKSK

>member
-1 MTTDVISTLRTTEE
+1 MATDVITSLKTTEE
-15 YLRAVQLSYNPVALA
+15 YLRAVQLSYSPISLA
-30 ISRQIKHDMTNDVK
+30 IARQVKHDMTNDVK
-44 VVFKRLDVERDNI
+44 VIFKRLDVERDNI
-57 IAQNLTMGQTEVAA
+57 VAQNLTMGQTEVSA

-76 TSKVFN
+76 TQKVFN

-118 NITLYGDGLNNGI
+118 TITLYGDGMNNGI
-131 LTTSDPNNV
+131 LTNDDVNNV
-140 VNDRIEIDATADIMG
+140 VNERVELDATADIMA

-160 VDIISGLKQQ
+160 VDVISGLKQQ
-170 VREYTASTDVLVY
+170 VREYTASTNVLVY
-183 VYGGQLVRMLDK
+183 VYGGQLVRLLDK
-195 IVYNGA
+195 ITYNGA

-208 KAWPEANFVVVPE
+208 KEWPEATFVVIPE

-226 NSVGFKV
+226 KSMGFKV
-233 FSQNLVTLNYTRL
+233 FSQDLVTLNYTRL

-284 ITIKTAAATAMY
+284 ITIKPAAGTRLK
-296 SRKK
+296 SK